1 MKYAIRGSFLD
12 FTDDPFFVPQQECV
26 RYIKD
31 GLLVVE
37 NGKIL
42 DFGDYSKLH
51 RKYQGIET
59 TPYTGKLITPGFID
73 AHVHYPQTKII
84 ASYGEQLL
92 TWLKQYVYPEEEKFD
107 NKEYAGEV
115 ASFFLDELLRNGTTT
130 ALVLATTHPGS
141 VDVFFQE
148 ALKRSLRMIAG
159 KMMMDRNAPEAILE
173 APGQSRKACERLI
186 EKWHGKGRLSY
197 ALTPRFAISCTPE
210 MLKVVGEVKKEYH
223 DVYIHTHLAENK
235 EEIKKVRELFPG
247 CNDYLEVYERF
258 SMVTD
263 RSIFAHGI
271 YLSDSEFERLSRADA
286 TIASCPTS
294 NLFLGSGLFRMSK
307 AKSQEPMVKVGI
319 GTDVG
324 AGTSFSMLKTLHEA
338 YKVTALNEKKLS
350 PFQAFYLAT
359 LGGARSLSLDDK
371 IGNFDPG
378 KEADFVVLDLAAAPL
393 MRFRYHD
400 AFAGSLSRLAEQLF
414 AGIVLGDDRAV
425 CAVYIMGKKAL
436 GKSALK
442 SPFVP
447 LA

>member
-1 MKYAIRGSFLD
+1 MKYIIRGSFLD
-12 FTDDPFFVPQQECV
+12 FTDDPFSVPPVPQQECV

-42 DFGDYSKLH
+42 DFGDYSQLQG
-51 RKYQGIET
+51 KYQAIET
-59 TPYTGKLITPGFID
+59 THYTGKLITPGFID

-115 ASFFLDELLRNGTTT
+115 ASFFLEELLRNGTTT
-130 ALVLATTHPGS
+130 ALVLATTHPVS
-141 VDVFFQE
+141 VEVFFE
-148 ALKRSLRMIAG
+148 AALKRNMRMIAG
-159 KMMMDRNAPEAILE
+159 KMMMDRNAPEEVLE
-173 APGQSRKACERLI
+173 NPGQSRKVCEQLI

-197 ALTPRFAISCTPE
+197 ALTPRFAIGCTPE
-210 MLKVVGEVKKEYH
+210 MLKVVGEIKKEYH

-235 EEIKKVRELFPG
+235 EEIKRVQELFPW

-271 YLSDSEFERLSRADA
+271 YLSDSELERLSRAGA

-294 NLFLGSGLFRMSK
+294 NLFLGSGLFKMSK
-307 AKSQEPMVKVGI
+307 AKSRKYPVKVGI

-338 YKVTALNEKKLS
+338 YKVAALNEKKLS

-359 LGGARSLSLDDK
+359 LGGAKSLSLDDK

-378 KEADFVVLDLAAAPL
+378 KEADFVVLDLAATPL
-393 MRFRYHD
+393 MKFRD
-400 AFAGSLSRLAEQLF
+400 QNALAESLPQLAEKLF
-414 AGIVLGDDRAV
+414 ATVVLGDDRAV
-425 CAVYIMGKKAL
+425 SSVFIMGKELYKRP
-436 GKSALK
+436 S
-442 SPFVP
+442 
-447 LA
+447 

>member
-1 MKYAIRGSFLD
+1 MKYIIRGSFLD
-12 FTDDPFFVPQQECV
+12 FTDDPFFVPQPECV
-26 RYIKD
+26 RYFKD

-51 RKYQGIET
+51 GKYRGIEET
-59 TPYTGKLITPGFID
+59 HYTGKLITPGFID

-115 ASFFLDELLRNGTTT
+115 ASFFLEELLRNGTTT
-130 ALVLATTHPGS
+130 ALVLATTHPDS
-141 VDVFFQE
+141 AAVFFQE
-148 ALKRSLRMIAG
+148 ALKRNLRMIAG
-159 KMMMDRNAPEAILE
+159 KMMMNRNAPGEVLE
-173 APGQSRKACERLI
+173 TPGQSRKACEQLI

-210 MLKVVGEVKKEYH
+210 MLKIVGEIKKEYH

-271 YLSDSEFERLSRADA
+271 YLSDSELERLSRAGA
-286 TIASCPTS
+286 AIASCPTS
-294 NLFLGSGLFRMSK
+294 NLFLGSGLFKMSK
-307 AKSQEPMVKVGI
+307 AKSGKYPVKVGI

-338 YKVTALNEKKLS
+338 YKVAALNEKKLS

-393 MRFRYHD
+393 MKFRNHD
-400 AFAGSLSRLAEQLF
+400 ASAGSLPQLAKKLF
-414 AGIVLGDDRAV
+414 AAVILGDDRTV
-425 CAVYIMGKKAL
+425 CAAYIMGKEVYK
-436 GKSALK
+436 K
-442 SPFVP
+442 P
-447 LA
+447 

>member
-1 MKYAIRGSFLD
+1 MKYIIRGSFLD

-37 NGKIL
+37 DGKIL
-42 DFGDYSKLH
+42 DFGDYSKMH
-51 RKYQGIET
+51 GRYEGIEET
-59 TPYTGKLITPGFID
+59 RYTGKLITPGFID

-107 NKEYAGEV
+107 NKEYAREV
-115 ASFFLDELLRNGTTT
+115 ASFFLDELLRSGTTT
-130 ALVLATTHPGS
+130 ALVLAATHPGS

-148 ALKRSLRMIAG
+148 ALKRNVRMIAG
-159 KMMMDRNAPEAILE
+159 KMMMDRNAPEEVLE
-173 APGQSRKACERLI
+173 TPGQSRKACEQLI

-197 ALTPRFAISCTPE
+197 ALTPRFAISCSPE
-210 MLKVVGEVKKEYH
+210 MLTVVGEIKKGYR
-223 DVYIHTHLAENK
+223 DVYISTHLAENK

-258 SMVTD
+258 SMLTD

-271 YLSDSEFERLSRADA
+271 YLLDPELERLSRAGA

-307 AKSQEPMVKVGI
+307 VKSGEFPVKVGI

-338 YKVTALNEKKLS
+338 YKVAALNEKKLS

-378 KEADFVVLDLAAAPL
+378 KEADFVVLDLTATPL
-393 MRFRYHD
+393 MKFRNRD
-400 AFAGSLSRLAEQLF
+400 AFAESLPKLAEKLF
-414 AGIVLGDDRAV
+414 AAVVLGDDRAV
-425 CAVYIMGKKAL
+425 CAVYIMGKKVLAR
-436 GKSALK
+436 
-442 SPFVP
+442 VP
-447 LA
+447 

>member
-1 MKYAIRGSFLD
+1 
-12 FTDDPFFVPQQECV
+12 
-26 RYIKD
+26 
-31 GLLVVE
+31 
-37 NGKIL
+37 
-42 DFGDYSKLH
+42 
-51 RKYQGIET
+51 
-59 TPYTGKLITPGFID
+59 
-73 AHVHYPQTKII
+73 
-84 ASYGEQLL
+84 
-92 TWLKQYVYPEEEKFD
+92 
-107 NKEYAGEV
+107 
-115 ASFFLDELLRNGTTT
+115 
-130 ALVLATTHPGS
+130 
-141 VDVFFQE
+141 
-148 ALKRSLRMIAG
+148 
-159 KMMMDRNAPEAILE
+159 
-173 APGQSRKACERLI
+173 
-186 EKWHGKGRLSY
+186 
-197 ALTPRFAISCTPE
+197 
-210 MLKVVGEVKKEYH
+210 
-223 DVYIHTHLAENK
+223 
-235 EEIKKVRELFPG
+235 
-247 CNDYLEVYERF
+247 
-258 SMVTD
+258 MVTD

>member
-1 MKYAIRGSFLD
+1 MKYAVRGSFLD

-51 RKYQGIET
+51 GKYEGIEET
-59 TPYTGKLITPGFID
+59 RYTGKLITPGFID

-92 TWLKQYVYPEEEKFD
+92 TWLKQYVYPEEEKF
-107 NKEYAGEV
+107 NSRKYAGQV
-115 ASFFLDELLRNGTTT
+115 ASFFLEELLRNGTTT
-130 ALVLATTHPGS
+130 ALVLATTHPDS
-141 VDVFFQE
+141 VDVFFEE
-148 ALKRSLRMIAG
+148 ALKRNLRMIAG
-159 KMMMDRNAPEAILE
+159 KIMMDRDAPKKVLE
-173 APGQSRKACERLI
+173 TPEQSREACKQLI

-210 MLKVVGEVKKEYH
+210 MLKVVGEIKKEYH

-235 EEIKKVRELFPG
+235 EEIKIVRELFPG
-247 CNDYLEVYERF
+247 CNDYLEVYERY

-271 YLSDSEFERLSRADA
+271 YLSDSELERLSRAGA

-307 AKSQEPMVKVGI
+307 AKSVKSPVKVGI

-338 YKVTALNEKKLS
+338 YKVAALNEKKLS

-393 MRFRYHD
+393 MKFRNQD
-400 AFAGSLSRLAEQLF
+400 AFAESLPQLAEKLF
-414 AGIVLGDDRAV
+414 AAVVLGDDRAV
-425 CAVYIMGKKAL
+425 YAVYIMGKE
-436 GKSALK
+436 
-442 SPFVP
+442 V
-447 LA
+447 

>member
-1 MKYAIRGSFLD
+1 MKYAFRGSFFD
-12 FTDDPFFVPQQECV
+12 FKDDPFIVPQEECV

-37 NGKIL
+37 DGKIL
-42 DFGDYSKLH
+42 DFGDYSQLH
-51 RKYQGIET
+51 GKYEKIEET
-59 TPYTGKLITPGFID
+59 NFTGNLITPGFVD
-73 AHVHYPQTKII
+73 THVHYPQTKII

-92 TWLKQYVYPEEEKFD
+92 TWLKQYVYPEEEKFN

-115 ASFFLDELLRNGTTT
+115 ASFFLEELLRNGTTT
-130 ALVLATTHPGS
+130 ALVLATTNPDS

-148 ALKRSLRMIAG
+148 ALKRNLRMIAG
-159 KMMMDRNAPEAILE
+159 KMMMDRNAPEEVLE
-173 APGQSRKACERLI
+173 TPGQSRKTCEQLI

-210 MLKVVGEVKKEYH
+210 MLKVVGEIKKEYH

-271 YLSDSEFERLSRADA
+271 YLSDSEFERLSRAGA
-286 TIASCPTS
+286 TIAFCPTS
-294 NLFLGSGLFRMSK
+294 NLFLGSGLFRISK

-324 AGTSFSMLKTLHEA
+324 AGTSFSLLKTLNEA
-338 YKVTALNEKKLS
+338 YKVVALNEKKLS

-378 KEADFVVLDLAAAPL
+378 KEADFVVLDLAATPL
-393 MRFRYHD
+393 MKFRNHD
-400 AFAGSLSRLAEQLF
+400 ASAGSLPQLAEKLF
-414 AGIVLGDDRAV
+414 AAVILGDDRAV
-425 CAVYIMGKKAL
+425 CAVYIMGKELYK
-436 GKSALK
+436 KS
-442 SPFVP
+442 
-447 LA
+447 

>member
-1 MKYAIRGSFLD
+1 MKYTIRGSFLD
-12 FTDDPFFVPQQECV
+12 FIDDPFFVPQQECV

-37 NGKIL
+37 DGKIM

-51 RKYQGIET
+51 GKYHGIEET
-59 TPYTGKLITPGFID
+59 RYTGLITPGFID
-73 AHVHYPQTKII
+73 AHVHFPQTKII

-92 TWLKQYVYPEEEKFD
+92 TWLKQYVYPEEEKFV

-115 ASFFLDELLRNGTTT
+115 ASFFLEELLRNGTTT
-130 ALVLATTHPGS
+130 ALVLATTHPDS
-141 VDVFFQE
+141 VDVFFEE
-148 ALKRSLRMIAG
+148 ALKRNLRMIAG
-159 KMMMDRNAPEAILE
+159 KMMMDRNAPEEVLE
-173 APGQSRKACERLI
+173 SPDQSRKACEQLI

-210 MLKVVGEVKKEYH
+210 MLKVVGEIKKEYY
-223 DVYIHTHLAENK
+223 DIYIHTHLAENK

-247 CNDYLEVYERF
+247 CNDYLEVYEKF

-271 YLSDSEFERLSRADA
+271 YLSDFELERISRAGA

-294 NLFLGSGLFRMSK
+294 NLFLGSGLFKMSK
-307 AKSQEPMVKVGI
+307 ARSGKYPVKVGI

-338 YKVTALNEKKLS
+338 YKVAALNEKKLS
-350 PFQAFYLAT
+350 PFQAFYLTT
-359 LGGARSLSLDDK
+359 LGGARCLSLEDK

-378 KEADFVVLDLAAAPL
+378 KEADFVVLDLTATPL
-393 MRFRYHD
+393 MKFRNQN
-400 AFAGSLSRLAEQLF
+400 AFAESQPQLAAKLF
-414 AGIVLGDDRAV
+414 ATLILGDDRAV
-425 CAVYIMGKKAL
+425 SAVYIMGKKVL
-436 GKSALK
+436 GRA
-442 SPFVP
+442 P
-447 LA
+447 

>member
-1 MKYAIRGSFLD
+1 MKDVGRSMKYIIRGSFLD

-37 NGKIL
+37 NGRIL
-42 DFGDYSKLH
+42 DFGNYSKLKG
-51 RKYQGIET
+51 KYEGIEET
-59 TPYTGKLITPGFID
+59 RYTDKLITPGFID

-92 TWLKQYVYPEEEKFD
+92 TWLKQYVYPEEEKFR
-107 NKEYAGEV
+107 NKQYAREV
-115 ASFFLDELLRNGTTT
+115 ASFFLEELLRNGTTT
-130 ALVLATTHPGS
+130 ALVLATTHPDS
-141 VDVFFQE
+141 IDVFFEE
-148 ALKRSLRMIAG
+148 ALKRNLRMIAG
-159 KMMMDRNAPEAILE
+159 KMMMDQNAPEEVLE
-173 APGQSRKACERLI
+173 TPEQSRNVCEWLI

-197 ALTPRFAISCTPE
+197 AITPRFAISCTPE
-210 MLKVVGEVKKEYH
+210 MLKVVGEIKKEYH

-235 EEIKKVRELFPG
+235 EEIKKVQELFPG
-247 CNDYLEVYERF
+247 WNDYLEVYERF

-271 YLSDSEFERLSRADA
+271 YLSDFELERLSRAGA

-294 NLFLGSGLFRMSK
+294 NLFLGSGLFKMSK
-307 AKSQEPMVKVGI
+307 AKSGEFPVKVGI

-338 YKVTALNEKKLS
+338 YKVAALNEKKLS

-359 LGGARSLSLDDK
+359 LGGAKSLSLDDK

-378 KEADFVVLDLAAAPL
+378 KEADFVVLDLAATPL
-393 MRFRYHD
+393 MKFRNQD
-400 AFAGSLSRLAEQLF
+400 GSAESLPQLAEKLF
-414 AGIVLGDDRAV
+414 AVVVLGDDRAV
-425 CAVYIMGKKAL
+425 RTVYIMGKELYKR
-436 GKSALK
+436 
-442 SPFVP
+442 P
-447 LA
+447 